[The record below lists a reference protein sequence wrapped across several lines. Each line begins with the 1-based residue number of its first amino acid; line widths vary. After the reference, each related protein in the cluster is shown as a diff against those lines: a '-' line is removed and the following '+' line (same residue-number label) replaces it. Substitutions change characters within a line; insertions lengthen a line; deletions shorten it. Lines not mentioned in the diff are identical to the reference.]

1 VTTIKRV
8 PTLLLALPLV
18 LFVILGWL
26 YIYGLTYD
34 PNQSA
39 SRLINKVVPPIKLP
53 SLFNTDTLLESSA
66 IKGPAII
73 NVWASWCGA
82 CRAEH
87 AELKRIAEEEHINLY
102 GVDYQDDAEIAR
114 TWLKQNG
121 NPFVWIM
128 FDGAAAAG
136 LPLDI
141 FSLPQ
146 TYVIDAQGVIRAR
159 HIGALT
165 KVIWQDMKKQIH
177 DNRE

>member
-1 VTTIKRV
+1 M
-8 PTLLLALPLV
+8 LPLV
-18 LFVILGWL
+18 LFVILGLL
-26 YIYGLTYD
+26 YFYGLTYD
-34 PNQSA
+34 PNKTA
-39 SRLINKVVPPIKLP
+39 SRLINKAVPVFRLP
-53 SLFNTDTLLESSA
+53 SLFSSDIILDSST

-82 CRAEH
+82 CRDEY
-87 AELKRIAEEEHINLY
+87 AELKRIAEEEAITLY

-121 NPFVWIM
+121 NPFTWVM

-146 TYVIDAQGVIRAR
+146 TYAVDAEGIIRVR

-165 KVIWQDMKKQIH
+165 MPIWQDMKKQIQGG
-177 DNRE
+177 R